1 MKNIGKEKA
10 LQMLEQM
17 IRVRRFEEGCL
28 KSYQQKFITGFCHTY
43 IGQEAVAVGAMAHL
57 TPTDA
62 YVTSYRCH
70 AQGLIGGL
78 TSREVMAEMFGKIT
92 GCVRGKG
99 GSMHVFS
106 KKNNYLGGHG
116 IVGGQIPI
124 GLGAAFALKYE
135 EKEGVA
141 LTFFGDGASMQG
153 TFHESLNLASLW
165 DVPVIFICENNQY
178 GMGTSN
184 DRALANP
191 QVSDFAAAYKMKGY
205 EVDGMNLEASYNS
218 FGEIIADCK
227 KNSRPALVN
236 VTTYRYQGH
245 SVSDAGLYRTKDE
258 VKCWKEKDP
267 INSFYKSMEEQGWI
281 DEAGYKALDKEMKAE
296 VKDALDFAKESPW
309 PPMDELTNH
318 VYA

>member
-10 LQMLEQM
+10 LEMLEQM

-78 TSREVMAEMFGKIT
+78 SSREVMAEMFGKIT

-106 KKNNYLGGHG
+106 KKHNFLGGHG
-116 IVGGQIPI
+116 IVGGQIPV
-124 GLGAAFALKYE
+124 GLGAAFSLKYE
-135 EKEGVA
+135 GKEGVA

-165 DVPVIFICENNQY
+165 DIPCIFICENNQY

-184 DRALANP
+184 DRALANT

-205 EVDGMNLEASYNS
+205 EVDGMDLISSYNS
-218 FGEIIADCK
+218 FKEIIEDCK

-236 VTTYRYQGH
+236 VTTYRYKGH

-258 VKCWKEKDP
+258 VKCWMEKDP
-267 INSFYKSMEEQGWI
+267 INNFYKAMEAEDWI

-296 VKDALDFAKESPW
+296 VKDALDFAKNSPW